1 MSMQTFVMIAL
12 EKIPIN
18 EIDVSKSFEGDS
30 QVLLPK
36 PVAVH
41 THTRVSVR

>member
-1 MSMQTFVMIAL
+1 MQTFVMIAL

-18 EIDVSKSFEGDS
+18 EIDASKSFEGDG